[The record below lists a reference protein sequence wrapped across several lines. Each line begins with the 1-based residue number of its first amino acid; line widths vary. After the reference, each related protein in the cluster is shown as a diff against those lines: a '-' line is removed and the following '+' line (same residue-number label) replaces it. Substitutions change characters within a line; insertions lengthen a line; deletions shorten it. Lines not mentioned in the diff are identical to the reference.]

1 MNMTGYFKSV
11 GMTVLAVA
19 IANGPACAQTA
30 PQSSES
36 VCTVAAPMRPMAT
49 EVRETSGLAR
59 GRTNAD
65 VFWTHNDSGN
75 EPQLFAIATD
85 GTIKTRVALP
95 NLRVTD
101 WEDIEAGTCGDAHC
115 LYLADIGDNAAKRKN
130 ISIYEVREPAMAD
143 RAAEIRR
150 TFNAVY
156 PDGAQDAE
164 ALFRLPDGTLYVVTK
179 GRHKAIKLYR
189 FSAAGANDQGS
200 LQLVREIA
208 AQPRAEADR
217 VTSATASPNG
227 NWVAIRSYSTLY
239 LFRTADLL
247 NGGAPAVT
255 HSLVSLA
262 EKQGESI
269 TLDDDGTIWM
279 TSEAEREA
287 DAPTIVSLRCTLPT

>member
-1 MNMTGYFKSV
+1 MTDFFKSIGTAV
-11 GMTVLAVA
+11 FSLAITNA
-19 IANGPACAQTA
+19 AACAQSA
-30 PQSSES
+30 PQQAES
-36 VCTVAAPMRPMAT
+36 TCMVAAAMRPIPT

-59 GRTNAD
+59 GRTNTE

-75 EPQLFAIATD
+75 EPQLYALATD
-85 GTIKTRVALP
+85 GTIKTRVSLP

-101 WEDIEAGTCGDAHC
+101 WEDIEGGTCGDAHC
-115 LYLADIGDNAAKRKN
+115 LYLADIGDNPGRRKN
-130 ISIYEVREPAMAD
+130 ITIYEVREPAIAD
-143 RAAEIRR
+143 RTTEIRR
-150 TFNAVY
+150 TLNAVY
-156 PDGAQDAE
+156 PDGPQDAE
-164 ALFRLPDGTLYVVTK
+164 ALFRLPDGSLFVVTK

-217 VTSATASPNG
+217 VTAATASPNG
-227 NWVAIRSYSTLY
+227 NWVAMRSYSTLY
-239 LFRTADLL
+239 LFRTTDLL
-247 NGGAPAVT
+247 NGGAAAIT

-287 DAPTIVSLRCTLPT
+287 DAPTIVSLRCTLPK

>member
-1 MNMTGYFKSV
+1 MADVSKSI
-11 GMTVLAVA
+11 GLAVLAVVVA
-19 IANGPACAQTA
+19 TGQACAQTA
-30 PQSSES
+30 PQPSES
-36 VCTVAAPMRPMAT
+36 ACTVASAMREIAT
-49 EVRETSGLAR
+49 EIRETSGLAR

-75 EPQLFAIATD
+75 EPQLFAIAPD

-101 WEDIEAGTCGDAHC
+101 WEDLEAGTCGDAHC
-115 LYLADIGDNAAKRKN
+115 LYLADIGDNAGRRKN
-130 ISIYEVREPAMAD
+130 ISIYEVQEPSIAD
-143 RAAEIRR
+143 RAAAIRR
-150 TFNAVY
+150 TLSAVY
-156 PDGAQDAE
+156 PDGPQDAE
-164 ALFRLPDGTLYVVTK
+164 ALFRLPDGTLFVVTK

-189 FSAAGANDQGS
+189 VSAAGANDQGS

-208 AQPRAEADR
+208 AQPREEADR
-217 VTSATASPNG
+217 ITAATASPNG

-247 NGGAPAVT
+247 NGGPPAIT

-279 TSEAEREA
+279 TSEAERQA
-287 DAPTIVSLRCTLPT
+287 DVPTIVSLRCALPK